1 MKKVLFLDRDGV
13 VLAEPPVDFQVDS
26 LEKLEFIPG
35 VIRNLYRIAQN
46 ADYEWVMVTNQ
57 DGLGTSSFPE
67 ETFWP
72 AHNKMIQ
79 TLAGEGISFA
89 EVVIDRTFAHEGS
102 PTRKPGTALLTK
114 YLNGE
119 YDLAGSLVIGDRF
132 SDMQLAQNLGAK
144 GILIGRSADQQDAVY
159 EGNDLSD
166 TVILKAKNW
175 DQIGDFVVNGGGRR
189 KATIHR
195 KTNETDITVQL
206 DLDGKGITHHATGLG
221 FFDHMLD
228 QLGKHSRTDLSI
240 TAKGDLHIDE
250 HHTIEDVGITLGEAF
265 RKALGDKRG
274 IERYGCFDLVMDDA
288 LAKVAIDFSGRPWL
302 VWQCD
307 FRRERVGDMPV
318 EMVFHFFKSFSDAAR
333 CNLNISVSGD
343 NAHHMIEATFKGVAR
358 AIRHAIQRIPGEDG
372 LPSTK
377 GVL

>member
-13 VLAEPPVDFQVDS
+13 ILVEPPVDFQVDS

-35 VIRNLYRIAQN
+35 VIRNLYRIAC
-46 ADYEWVMVTNQ
+46 ATEFEWVMVTNQ
-57 DGLGTSSFPE
+57 DGLGTASFPE
-67 ETFWP
+67 ETFWS

-79 TLAGEGISFA
+79 TLAGEGITFS
-89 EVVIDRTFAHEGS
+89 EVVIDRTFAHEKA

-114 YLNGE
+114 YLDGS

-132 SDMQLAQNLGAK
+132 SDMQLACNLGAK
-144 GILIGRSADQQDAVY
+144 GILIGRSSDAQDTVY
-159 EGNDLSD
+159 EGNDLSE
-166 TVILKAKNW
+166 TIILKAENW
-175 DQIGDFVVNGGGRR
+175 DQIGDFVVNGCGRR
-189 KATIHR
+189 TAAIHR
-195 KTNETDITVQL
+195 QTNETDIFINL
-206 DLDGKGITHHATGLG
+206 DLDGNGKTSHSTGLG

-228 QLGKHSRTDLSI
+228 QLGKHSRIDLSVS
-240 TAKGDLHIDE
+240 ARGDLHIDE
-250 HHTIEDVGITLGEAF
+250 HHTIEDVGIALGEAF
-265 RKALGDKRG
+265 CKALGDKRG

-288 LAKVAIDFSGRPWL
+288 LARVAIDFSGRPWL

-307 FRRERVGDMPV
+307 FQRERVGDMPV
-318 EMVFHFFKSFSDAAR
+318 EMVFHFFKSFSDGAR

-358 AIRHAIQRIPGEDG
+358 AIRNAVKRIPGEDS